1 MSGAP
6 GHTHDRAAE
15 GGAGHGHDHGIGQAP
30 EKALRRALFLTGGFM
45 LAEAIGG
52 YLTNSLAL
60 ISDAAHMLTDTA
72 ALAIALIAIRIGRRA
87 PDTLRTFGYARF
99 EILAAM
105 FNAVVLV
112 LVAMYI
118 LYEAIERFRNPPAI
132 ASGAMMGIAALGLV
146 VNVLSMR
153 LLRGGS
159 DSSLNVKGAYLEVW
173 SDMLGSVGVLAAGAI
188 IALTGWKPIDPIIAV
203 LIGLWVLPRT
213 WTLLKDSLNVLLE
226 GVPGGVAV
234 ADIEAAVRAVPGV
247 KNLHHLHVWAVSS
260 GKSLLTAHVERDPT
274 GGSDTALL
282 SAINAVLRERFQI
295 SHSTLQLE
303 DTGCADPSCDLVSE
317 STHTS
322 GSEVHAHSH

>member
-6 GHTHDRAAE
+6 GHHHDHAAK
-15 GGAGHGHDHGIGQAP
+15 GGADHSHDHGIGQAP
-30 EKALRRALFLTGGFM
+30 EKALRRALVLTGGFM

-52 YLTNSLAL
+52 YFTNSLAL

-87 PDTLRTFGYARF
+87 PDNLRTFGYARF

-105 FNAVVLV
+105 FNAVVLF

-132 ASGAMMGIAALGLV
+132 ASGAMMGIAALGLI
-146 VNVLSMR
+146 VNMLSMR
-153 LLRGGS
+153 LLRGGR

-226 GVPGGVAV
+226 GVPGGIAV

-260 GKSLLTAHVERDPT
+260 GKSLLTAHVDRDPT

-303 DTGCADPSCDLVSE
+303 DTGCTDPSCDLVSE